1 MLPLLDSSP
10 GVLSS
15 EMQSSAAAMIEVSAL
30 IVGRQGSPP
39 QAAVA
44 RASME
49 ARM

>member
-1 MLPLLDSSP
+1 MGHMLPLL
-10 GVLSS
+10 
-15 EMQSSAAAMIEVSAL
+15 VSAL